1 MVGGGCG
8 WLCGLAKCALARIGM
23 GGQWAVCK
31 CMQRST
37 APPHL
42 LPCFFHL
49 LPLQSGWPTCAR
61 TSATTAGGWTM
72 CAASTAATSRITWRP
87 LPPSLQWVSGWL
99 VTGLSELGCLLLQLC
114 LPDILLLRI
123 PAGEYWDALSYEWD
137 GTPSPCQDAH
147 RQRTVNWINAAG
159 GLATAF
165 DITLKGVLHAGGRRL
180 RDMKGGWIDVVQCL
194 PQGAPTGVCPG
205 ASAVGRFPA
214 GTSHSII
221 PAAYLA

>member
-1 MVGGGCG
+1 
-8 WLCGLAKCALARIGM
+8 
-23 GGQWAVCK
+23 
-31 CMQRST
+31 
-37 APPHL
+37 
-42 LPCFFHL
+42 
-49 LPLQSGWPTCAR
+49 
-61 TSATTAGGWTM
+61 
-72 CAASTAATSRITWRP
+72 
-87 LPPSLQWVSGWL
+87 

-194 PQGAPTGVCPG
+194 VGACALVLLQSGDFQQAPVTL
-205 ASAVGRFPA
+205 SYQQL
-214 GTSHSII
+214 T
-221 PAAYLA
+221 